1 MIDANMSLQELK
13 KQYEKLKKKYNLPT
27 FSELNEDFE
36 IEKLQERD
44 TDTLSREIR
53 RAMADRNLVYL
64 RFVEMFQNP
73 SQAPMFFLAL
83 VKGFDLDNKQLLDEL
98 YLDLGKFELKS
109 IGLDNEYDEKKDVEF
124 IKKFYKEWQQ
134 VKEKFGKFLK
144 ALEKSWEK
152 KVEKKEKGY
161 L

>member
-1 MIDANMSLQELK
+1 MSLQELK

-161 L
+161 LG

>member
-1 MIDANMSLQELK
+1 
-13 KQYEKLKKKYNLPT
+13 
-27 FSELNEDFE
+27 
-36 IEKLQERD
+36 
-44 TDTLSREIR
+44 
-53 RAMADRNLVYL
+53 
-64 RFVEMFQNP
+64 
-73 SQAPMFFLAL
+73 

-161 L
+161 LG